1 MSDKQLSAFFQMDP
15 LEKLNESS
23 DSTISIIKEGLK
35 NNIKIW
41 VGSPKQVTLKKSAVT
56 TVGNEVLN
64 ENLTIGKKDELE
76 IKKFDFFLFAKIHLS
91 ISHI

>member
-41 VGSPKQVTLKKSAVT
+41 VGSPKQVTLNNSR
-56 TVGNEVLN
+56 
-64 ENLTIGKKDELE
+64 
-76 IKKFDFFLFAKIHLS
+76 
-91 ISHI
+91 